1 MVNDLKS
8 VFRESAAEFLLELEQ
23 ALLHLSNNP
32 DEMTEVDRLFR
43 VMHTI
48 KGSAG
53 MVDFDDVA
61 KFAHKLES
69 ECDYLRQGQ
78 ARVTPDLIHLALCAH
93 DCISSLIDSH
103 YGGEPVDQ
111 EHLEG
116 ILHKFAAA
124 RKAATVDK
132 NADAR
137 SPEKTLE
144 LLHEIVRDMLTSSTA
159 ANRLSV
165 IHNAGKKL
173 TRLFFLILIQGR
185 ESVAEFLSQLEIFFR
200 RARNTNENIPGP
212 VVELALEMLTEAE
225 EMYGDS
231 GEISEEDF
239 DPDKLLRALQRP
251 LEMNQRLN
259 ALVAE
264 AEAIKAPL
272 PEVRKKYRVQI
283 KSFERGPGALTG
295 PDRFDKVLRR
305 LGELVGSEPANA
317 GFSTEGEQ
325 NQ

>member
-1 MVNDLKS
+1 MVNDLKT

-61 KFAHKLES
+61 RFAHKLES

-78 ARVTPDLIHLALCAH
+78 SRVTPDLIHLALCAH

-111 EHLEG
+111 AHLEG
-116 ILHKFAAA
+116 ILHKFAEA

-132 NADAR
+132 NIDAR

-144 LLHEIVRDMLTSSTA
+144 LLHDIVKDMLSSSTA
-159 ANRLSV
+159 ANRLSL

-173 TRLFFLILIQGR
+173 TRLFFLILIQGK

-200 RARNTNENIPGP
+200 KARNTHENIPGP
-212 VVELALEMLTEAE
+212 IVDLAVEMLSEAE
-225 EMYGDS
+225 EMFKDS
-231 GEISEEDF
+231 GEINEEDF
-239 DPDKLLRALQRP
+239 DPDKLLQALQRP
-251 LEMNQRLN
+251 LEMNQRLS
-259 ALVAE
+259 AFVAE
-264 AEAIKAPL
+264 AETIKASL
-272 PEVRKKYRVQI
+272 PEVKRKYHIRI
-283 KSFERGPGALTG
+283 KAFERGPGALSG

-305 LGELVGSEPANA
+305 LGEIVESKPAVA
-317 GFSTEGEQ
+317 DSSTEGEQ
-325 NQ
+325 HQ